1 MLSDAA
7 FRNHISDAI
16 DFFLETNQS
25 DDTSP
30 TLLWETL
37 KAFIRGKIFSYTAH
51 LNRCR
56 RTRHKELEDALANL
70 DTQHPTNQ
78 SPDLYKERLKL
89 QTELDLLSTREA
101 EQLLLQSRGTFYES
115 GDRAGRLLAQQLK
128 SRNASNQIAQIRN
141 DTGMIT
147 SDPGDIFREFYS
159 QLYSSES
166 PDDGAH
172 LSQFFAKLDMPRIS
186 LEDRQLLDSPLQLS
200 EITAAIRSMHNG
212 KSPGPDGFPVEFYKT
227 FLDKLAPLMLDMFQ
241 QSHQQ
246 GALPHTLTQASIS
259 LILKKGKAPLSCS
272 SFRPISLLPVD
283 VKVLAKVFALRLES
297 VVPSIISED
306 QTGFIRQQHSFTNIR
321 RLLNIIHTP
330 PSPSDPE
337 VVISLDAEKAFDR
350 VEWTHL
356 FSTLGRFGFGNSF
369 ISWIRLLYTSP
380 QASVCTN
387 TQRSKLFP
395 LSRGTRQGCP
405 LSPLLFA
412 LPIER

>member
-1 MLSDAA
+1 MNCVIDPMLDRSSHKNVAPSRMARTLSSFMEQNGYIDPWRFLNPSTKQYSFLSYVHRTYSRIDYFLIDKTLTPYIVSAEYSPIAVSDHSSVILDIRFELKHKSFRSWRLDPLLLSDAA

-37 KAFIRGKIFSYTAH
+37 KAFIRGKIISYTAH
-51 LNRCR
+51 INRCR

-70 DTQHPTNQ
+70 DTQHSTNQ

-147 SDPGDIFREFYS
+147 SDPGEISDIFREFYS

-172 LSQFFAKLDMPRIS
+172 FFHNF
-186 LEDRQLLDSPLQLS
+186 LQS
-200 EITAAIRSMHNG
+200 
-212 KSPGPDGFPVEFYKT
+212 
-227 FLDKLAPLMLDMFQ
+227 
-241 QSHQQ
+241 
-246 GALPHTLTQASIS
+246 
-259 LILKKGKAPLSCS
+259 
-272 SFRPISLLPVD
+272 
-283 VKVLAKVFALRLES
+283 
-297 VVPSIISED
+297 
-306 QTGFIRQQHSFTNIR
+306 
-321 RLLNIIHTP
+321 
-330 PSPSDPE
+330 
-337 VVISLDAEKAFDR
+337 
-350 VEWTHL
+350 
-356 FSTLGRFGFGNSF
+356 
-369 ISWIRLLYTSP
+369 
-380 QASVCTN
+380 
-387 TQRSKLFP
+387 
-395 LSRGTRQGCP
+395 
-405 LSPLLFA
+405 
-412 LPIER
+412 